1 MKRFALLSAMFVIAI
16 NLSGCA
22 TKQTKEA
29 EVIYDQ
35 CNFPNTKV
43 KAPDWVCDKPV
54 AGWAV
59 TAPGTAAKTA
69 AGYSFQK
76 QMAMTDARVQL
87 AQQVKIQVSN
97 MVKQFAETTGT
108 GDRETVDR
116 VNASVTR
123 QITDQSLSGSKA
135 VVSVTAPDGS
145 LWVLV
150 GLDQKAIEEITK
162 SAVKTSMNNEAA
174 MWQKLQAKKS
184 MDELAEE
191 VAKQRVEASL

>member
-1 MKRFALLSAMFVIAI
+1 
-16 NLSGCA
+16 
-22 TKQTKEA
+22 
-29 EVIYDQ
+29 
-35 CNFPNTKV
+35 
-43 KAPDWVCDKPV
+43 V

-150 GLDQKAIEEITK
+150 GLDQKAVEEITK